1 MREIYRFLEEL
12 KQNNNRE
19 WFNANK
25 DWYLAVKAEHE
36 AFVNRLIPALA
47 KVDPEVDG
55 LSARD
60 CIFRIYRVVRFSPNK
75 EPYKTHIGAY
85 MVKGGKKSPRAGYDV
100 HIEPGNSLL
109 SGGIWCPE
117 PSLLKALRKDVYD
130 NIDEFTGIIRD
141 KKFQKYYTLDGEKL
155 KTVPQPFPKDFPEGE
170 MLKYKSYTVTN
181 NIPDTFLE
189 RDDAIEQLVE
199 RFALMQP
206 FNRFLNYTVEETWHN

>member
-25 DWYLAVKAEHE
+25 DWYLSVKAEHE
-36 AFVNRLIPALA
+36 SFVNRLIPALA
-47 KVDPEVDG
+47 KVDPEIDG
-55 LSARD
+55 LTAKD
-60 CIFRIYRVVRFSPNK
+60 CIYRIYRDVRFSPNK

-85 MVKGGKKSPRAGYDV
+85 MVKGGKKSPRAGYYV

-130 NIDEFTGIIRD
+130 NIDEFTGIVRD

-189 RDDAIEQLVE
+189 RDDAIERIVE

-206 FNRFLNYTVEETWHN
+206 FNRFLNYTVEETWR

>member
-25 DWYLAVKAEHE
+25 DWYLTVKAEHE

-55 LSARD
+55 LTAKD
-60 CIFRIYRVVRFSPNK
+60 CIFRIYRDVRFSPNK

-85 MVKGGKKSPRAGYDV
+85 MVKGGKKSPRAGYYV

-130 NIDEFTGIIRD
+130 NIDEFTGIVRD

-189 RDDAIEQLVE
+189 RADAIEQIVE

-206 FNRFLNYTVEETWHN
+206 FNRFLNYTVEETWR

>member
-25 DWYLAVKAEHE
+25 DWYLTVKAEHE

-55 LSARD
+55 LTAKD
-60 CIFRIYRVVRFSPNK
+60 CIFRIYRDVRFSPNK

-85 MVKGGKKSPRAGYDV
+85 MVKGGKKSPRAGYYV
-100 HIEPGNSLL
+100 HVEPGNSLL

-155 KTVPQPFPKDFPEGE
+155 KTVPQPFPKDFSEGE
-170 MLKYKSYTVTN
+170 MLKYKSYTVIN

-189 RDDAIEQLVE
+189 RDDAIEQIVE

-206 FNRFLNYTVEETWHN
+206 FNRFLNYTVEETWR

>member
-47 KVDPEVDG
+47 KVDPEIDG
-55 LSARD
+55 LTAKD
-60 CIFRIYRVVRFSPNK
+60 CIYRIYRDVRFSPNK

-85 MVKGGKKSPRAGYDV
+85 MVKGGKKSPRAGYYV

-130 NIDEFTGIIRD
+130 NIDEFTGIVRD

-189 RDDAIEQLVE
+189 RVDAIEQIVE

-206 FNRFLNYTVEETWHN
+206 FNRFLNYTVEETWR

>member
-25 DWYLAVKAEHE
+25 DRYLAVKAKHE

-55 LSARD
+55 LMARD
-60 CIFRIYRVVRFSPNK
+60 CIFRIYRDVRFSPNK

-85 MVKGGKKSPRAGYDV
+85 MVKGGKKSPRAGYYV

-130 NIDEFTGIIRD
+130 NIDEFMGIIRD

-189 RDDAIEQLVE
+189 RDDAIEQTVE
-199 RFALMQP
+199 RFALMKP
-206 FNRFLNYTVEETWHN
+206 FNHFLNYTVEETWR

>member
-47 KVDPEVDG
+47 KVDPEIDG
-55 LSARD
+55 LTAKD
-60 CIFRIYRVVRFSPNK
+60 CIYRIYRDVRFSPNK

-85 MVKGGKKSPRAGYDV
+85 MVKGGKKSPRAGYYV

-109 SGGIWCPE
+109 SGGIWYPE

-130 NIDEFTGIIRD
+130 NIDEFTGIVRD

-189 RDDAIEQLVE
+189 RVDAIEQIVE

-206 FNRFLNYTVEETWHN
+206 FNRFLNYTVEETWR

>member
-1 MREIYRFLEEL
+1 MREVYRFLEEL

-25 DWYLAVKAEHE
+25 DWYLAVKEEHE

-47 KVDPEVDG
+47 KVDPDVDG
-55 LSARD
+55 LAAKD
-60 CIFRIYRVVRFSPNK
+60 CIFRIYRDVRFSPNK

-85 MVKGGKKSPRAGYDV
+85 MVKGGKKSPRAGYYV
-100 HIEPGNSLL
+100 HVEPGNSLL

-130 NIDEFTGIIRD
+130 NIDEFTGIVRD

-189 RDDAIEQLVE
+189 SDDAIEQIVE

-206 FNRFLNYTVEETWHN
+206 FNRFLNYTVEETWR

>member
-25 DWYLAVKAEHE
+25 DWYLSVKAEHE

-55 LSARD
+55 LTAKD
-60 CIFRIYRVVRFSPNK
+60 CIFRIYRDVRFSPNK

-85 MVKGGKKSPRAGYDV
+85 MVKGGKKSPRAGYYV

-130 NIDEFTGIIRD
+130 NIDEFTGIVRD

-189 RDDAIEQLVE
+189 RADAIEQIVE

-206 FNRFLNYTVEETWHN
+206 FNRFLNYTVEETWR